1 VSSWGQSR
9 RQALLL
15 AAVCGFLFFY
25 GLGVFGLVGADE
37 PRYAQVAREMLDR
50 GDWITP
56 TLGGS
61 PWLEKPVLYYWEAI
75 IAYKLF
81 GVSDWSAR
89 LPSAISATLLVIT
102 IFLFLRRFRPGSET
116 DGAVMAA
123 SSAAMIGF
131 SRAAAMDMSLAANF
145 SIALLGWYA
154 WHESGERRWLLAGYV
169 FLALATL
176 AKGPVA
182 LGLAG
187 AILLVYAGLRRD
199 WTLIARSLW
208 GPGLLV
214 YFAVALPWFLAVGAR
229 NPEFFRVFILEH
241 NFARFGTNLYRHH
254 QPFWYYLPVT
264 LLGLLPWVALV
275 VAAVIETIRGWA
287 TDPRAIFE
295 SEDAWDVFLLL
306 WFAIPILFFSISQ
319 SKLPGYT
326 LPALPAATLLAANYI
341 KRRASIDER
350 LSASVALPHS
360 VLAASLIVPAVLI
373 QYVLKIHHLVWGAA
387 TIVVIVVACLFA
399 ALLFL
404 ALRSRAGLHLVHV
417 VTILPLVLATS
428 AVLRFGGGTIDASAS
443 TRPLAA
449 SLAETSGTLP
459 VAVLRVPRQIEY
471 GLHFYRNHPVS
482 RYERGEIPREA
493 HLLVASDAAR
503 PEVLRILGP
512 RQAYYLGNDP
522 DLHVDKFRVDP
533 AAQ

>member
-1 VSSWGQSR
+1 MSSWGQNR
-9 RQALLL
+9 RHVLLL

-25 GLGVFGLVGADE
+25 GLGVFGLIGADE

-61 PWLEKPVLYYWEAI
+61 AWLEKPVLYYWEAI
-75 IAYKLF
+75 VAYKLF
-81 GVSDWSAR
+81 GVSDWAAR
-89 LPSAISATLLVIT
+89 LPSAVSATLLVIA
-102 IFLFLRRFRPGSET
+102 IFFFLRRFRPGSEI
-116 DGAVMAA
+116 DGAVMTA
-123 SSAAMIGF
+123 SSATMIGF
-131 SRAAAMDMSLAANF
+131 SRAAAMDMLLAANF
-145 SIALLGWYA
+145 SIAMLCWYA
-154 WHESGERRWLLAGYV
+154 WHEGRQRRWLLGCYV
-169 FLALATL
+169 FLGLATL

-182 LGLAG
+182 FGLAG
-187 AILLVYAGLRRD
+187 LILVSYALVQGDWKVRTLSWPGFLVYC
-199 WTLIARSLW
+199 
-208 GPGLLV
+208 
-214 YFAVALPWFLAVGAR
+214 AVVLPWFIAVQAR

-241 NFARFGTNLYRHH
+241 NFARFGSNLYRHH

-275 VAAVIETIRGWA
+275 VAAAIETIRGWA
-287 TDPRAIFE
+287 ADPRAIFE

-319 SKLPGYT
+319 SKLPGYI
-326 LPALPAATLLAANYI
+326 LPAIPAATLLAASYTR
-341 KRRASIDER
+341 RRASIDKR
-350 LSASVALPHS
+350 LSPAVALPHS
-360 VLAASLIVPAVLI
+360 VLAASPIVPAVLI
-373 QYVLKIHHLVWGAA
+373 QYVLKLHHLPWGVV
-387 TIVVIVVACLFA
+387 TIVVIVVACIFA

-404 ALRSRAGLHLVHV
+404 ALRSRAGLRLVHV

-428 AVLRFGGGTIDASAS
+428 AVLRFGGGAIDASAS

-449 SLAETSGTLP
+449 SLAEASTTLP

-471 GLHFYRNHPVS
+471 GLHFYRDHPVS

-533 AAQ
+533 AAN